1 MNAENDNLDLDP
13 NPHPDGELAT
23 QTIALPADTN
33 QDGDIPG
40 GWLASQMDMA
50 AHLASSKVAK
60 GTVATVAIDNISF
73 LAPISLGSIVACH
86 TKILGV
92 GRSSIR
98 VSVEAWVSHVVKGE
112 GWTKVSEGVFTFV
125 AIGSDGRTRA
135 IPKEDR

>member
-1 MNAENDNLDLDP
+1 MNAENESLDLDP

-23 QTIALPADTN
+23 QTIAVPADTN
-33 QDGDIPG
+33 QDGDIHG

-60 GTVATVAIDNISF
+60 GKVATVAIDNISF
-73 LAPISLGSIVACH
+73 LAPISLGSAVACY
-86 TKILGV
+86 TKILGL
-92 GRSSIR
+92 GRTSIR

-112 GWTKVSEGVFTFV
+112 QWTKVSEGVFTFV

-135 IPKEDR
+135 IPK

>member
-1 MNAENDNLDLDP
+1 MNAEKDNLDLDP

-33 QDGDIPG
+33 QDGEIHG
-40 GWLASQMDMA
+40 GWLSCQMDMA

-60 GTVATVAIDNISF
+60 GRVATVAIDNISF
-73 LAPISLGSIVACH
+73 LAPISLGSLVGCY

-98 VSVEAWVSHVVKGE
+98 VSTEAWVSHVVKGE
-112 GWTKVSEGVFTFV
+112 EWRKVAEGVFTFV
-125 AIGSDGRTRA
+125 AIDSNGRTRA
-135 IPKEDR
+135 IPKDAT

>member
-1 MNAENDNLDLDP
+1 MTTENESLDLDP

-23 QTIALPADTN
+23 QTIAVPADTN
-33 QDGDIPG
+33 QDGDIHG

-60 GTVATVAIDNISF
+60 SKVATVAIDNISF
-73 LAPISLGSIVACH
+73 LAPISLGSVVACY
-86 TKILGV
+86 TKILGL
-92 GRSSIR
+92 GRTSIR

-112 GWTKVSEGVFTFV
+112 QWTKVSEGVFTFV

-135 IPKEDR
+135 IPKEGR

>member
-1 MNAENDNLDLDP
+1 MNTENENLDLDP
-13 NPHPDGELAT
+13 NPQPDGELAT
-23 QTIALPADTN
+23 QTIAVPADTN
-33 QDGDIPG
+33 QDGEIHG

-60 GTVATVAIDNISF
+60 GKVATVAIDKISF
-73 LAPISLGSIVACH
+73 LASISLGSVVACY

-98 VSVEAWVSHVVKGE
+98 VSVETWVSHVVKGE
-112 GWTKVSEGVFTFV
+112 QWTKVSEGVFTFV

-135 IPKEDR
+135 IPKEGR